1 MVAATPI
8 QKGGNTMC
16 INDSSASQFVHSR
29 ITHLRTNHRNGAIHL
44 ALGYYGHTRHGR
56 RHAIPSEP

>member
-1 MVAATPI
+1 MVAETPI

-16 INDSSASQFVHSR
+16 IHDCSTSQLGHSR

-44 ALGYYGHTRHGR
+44 APGYYRHTRHDR
-56 RHAIPSEP
+56 RHALPCEP

>member
-16 INDSSASQFVHSR
+16 INDSFTPRLGHAR
-29 ITHLRTNHRNGAIHL
+29 ITHLRTNHRNGAIRL
-44 ALGYYGHTRHGR
+44 APGYYRHSR
-56 RHAIPSEP
+56 RHSLPCEP